1 MAKEFF
7 KDLPNTTTPLT
18 ADRLNGL
25 LDGEE
30 AMGNLVVD
38 SIRSSNLFNYTM
50 TPVYYAN
57 TSVSL
62 ISPNGIKVIAGGSG
76 ATYSTAIYKVLN
88 TGDYLGQTI
97 TLTCDVSVG
106 TGAPRIAMGTCD
118 SAGGNRSMLVS
129 KDISSNGR
137 HSITATMPSSTTSTS
152 KYLYVAFNVSRG
164 TAPTSGNYCDFTNIQ
179 LNTGEDTT
187 YTPYQ
192 NLSGMETYSTNEQV
206 VGTWI
211 DGKPIYRKVISY
223 TNSSTIGGV
232 GQVTNIS
239 VPHGISNLGTT
250 INLKLLIGGIY
261 PAPYLDGDGTKITK
275 ATWIS
280 RLDNTNVIFRIMND
294 TWSARTSYLILEY
307 TKTTD

>member
-1 MAKEFF
+1 MAKQFF
-7 KDLPNTTTPLT
+7 SDLPNTTTPLT

-38 SIRSSNLFNYTM
+38 SIRSSNLFDYTM

-62 ISPNGIKVIAGGSG
+62 ISPNGIKVIAGSSG
-76 ATYSTAIYKVLN
+76 ATYSMAIYKVLN
-88 TGDYLGQTI
+88 TDDYLGQTI

-106 TGAPRIAMGTCD
+106 TGAPRIAIGTCD
-118 SAGGNRSMLVS
+118 SAGGNRSALVT
-129 KDISSNGR
+129 KDISANGK
-137 HSITATMPSSTTSTS
+137 HSVSTTLPSSTTSTT
-152 KYLYVAFNVSRG
+152 KYVYVGLNVSRG

-211 DGKPIYRKVISY
+211 DGKPIYRKVIVY
-223 TNSSTIGGV
+223 TNSSTIGAS
-232 GQVTNIS
+232 GQTTSINIPHNIS
-239 VPHGISNLGTT
+239 NIGTAISVKG
-250 INLKLLIGGIY
+250 LIGGVY
-261 PAPYLDGDGTKITK
+261 DLPYLDGDGTKITK
-275 ATWIS
+275 ATWVS
-280 RLDNTNVIFRIMND
+280 RFDTTNIILRILND
-294 TWSARTSYLILEY
+294 TWSSRTSYFILEY